1 MDNAITIRTI
11 DRHFNPTFHK
21 IIKVAISI
29 IIIRWIRVHL
39 GMIMNANAII
49 RIVVIAP

>member
-1 MDNAITIRTI
+1 MDNTITIRTI
-11 DRHFNPTFHK
+11 GHFNFTFIK
-21 IIKVAISI
+21 VRKVAISI
-29 IIIRWIRVHL
+29 IIIGWIRVHL